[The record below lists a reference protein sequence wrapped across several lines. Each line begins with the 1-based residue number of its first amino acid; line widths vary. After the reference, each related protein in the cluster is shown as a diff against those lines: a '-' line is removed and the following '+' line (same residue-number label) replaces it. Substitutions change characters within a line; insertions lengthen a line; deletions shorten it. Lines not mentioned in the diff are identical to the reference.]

1 MLLAIDT
8 GNTNAK
14 FALVDDTGKIL
25 QRWRIATDARRTADE
40 YAVWLDQLIQM
51 AGYRRS
57 DIDAVIIATVVP
69 RALHNLQLL
78 ASRYFSCEALVAG
91 RGAVG
96 WGIQLRVAEPHAVGA
111 DRAVNAIAAQSLTVQ
126 LRVAEPHSVGADR
139 AVNAIAAQSLTEGHK
154 IVISF
159 GTATTFD
166 YIGPDG
172 SYRGGSIAPGVNL
185 SLDALYAAA
194 AMLPRIAIEPPPNE
208 SVIGTTTVGQMQIGI
223 YWGYVA
229 MIEGM
234 IARMK
239 AEIGEPVSVIA
250 TGGLA
255 ILFQQHGHL
264 FDRVEPD
271 LTLRGLA
278 LLYRNRELT

>member
-1 MLLAIDT
+1 MSIDKRVRVGNAWYIVLENGERVILPPQVDRVPALLLLAD
-8 GNTNAK
+8 
-14 FALVDDTGKIL
+14 
-25 QRWRIATDARRTADE
+25 
-40 YAVWLDQLIQM
+40 
-51 AGYRRS
+51 
-57 DIDAVIIATVVP
+57 
-69 RALHNLQLL
+69 
-78 ASRYFSCEALVAG
+78 
-91 RGAVG
+91 
-96 WGIQLRVAEPHAVGA
+96 
-111 DRAVNAIAAQSLTVQ
+111 
-126 LRVAEPHSVGADR
+126 
-139 AVNAIAAQSLTEGHK
+139 GHK
-154 IVISF
+154 FVVSF

-185 SLDALYAAA
+185 SLDALYGAA

-239 AEIGEPVSVIA
+239 NEIGEPVSVIA

-278 LLYRNRELT
+278 LLYRNREKT

>member
-51 AGYRRS
+51 AGYRRT

-78 ASRYFSCEALVAG
+78 ATRYFGCEAFVAG
-91 RGAVG
+91 RGVVG
-96 WGIQLRVAEPHAVGA
+96 WGI
-111 DRAVNAIAAQSLTVQ
+111 Q

-264 FDRVEPD
+264 FDRVDPD

>member
-78 ASRYFSCEALVAG
+78 ATRYFGCEALVAG

-96 WGIQLRVAEPHAVGA
+96 WGIQLQVAEPHA
-111 DRAVNAIAAQSLTVQ
+111 
-126 LRVAEPHSVGADR
+126 VGADR

-172 SYRGGSIAPGVNL
+172 SYCGGSIAPGVNL

-278 LLYRNRELT
+278 LLYRNRDINS

>member
-1 MLLAIDT
+1 MLLAIDA
-8 GNTNAK
+8 GNTNVK
-14 FALVDDTGKIL
+14 FALVEGGEIKT
-25 QRWRIATDARRTADE
+25 RWRIATDARRTADE
-40 YAVWLDQLIQM
+40 YAVWLDQLIKM
-51 AGYRRS
+51 AGHQRS
-57 DIDAVIIATVVP
+57 DITAVIIATVVP

-78 ASRYFSCEALVAG
+78 ATRYFNYDAFIAG
-91 RGAVG
+91 RDQVE
-96 WGIQLRVAEPHAVGA
+96 WGIQLKVAEP
-111 DRAVNAIAAQSLTVQ
+111 Q
-126 LRVAEPHSVGADR
+126 SVGADR
-139 AVNAIAAQSLTEGHK
+139 AVNAIAAQAMEQGDK

-194 AMLPRIAIEPPPNE
+194 AMLPRIAIEPPPND

-239 AEIGEPVSVIA
+239 AEIGKPVTVIA

-278 LLYRNRELT
+278 QLYKNRDKT